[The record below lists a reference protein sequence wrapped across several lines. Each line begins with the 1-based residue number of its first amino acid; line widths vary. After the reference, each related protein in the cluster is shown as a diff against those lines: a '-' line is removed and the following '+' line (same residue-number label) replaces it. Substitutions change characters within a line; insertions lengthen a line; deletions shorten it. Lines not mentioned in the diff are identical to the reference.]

1 MAEILDINEVR
12 IMAKDKALKKVF
24 ATLTPREERL
34 IRMRF
39 GYGSPQVYTLT
50 DVCNLFKV
58 KPERVAQ
65 IENKA
70 LYKLFYPENRQELQ
84 KGGYISFIDFIK
96 ELMPPQKQR
105 HKSEN

>member
-24 ATLTPREERL
+24 ATLTPREERI

-50 DVCNLFKV
+50 DVCNKFKV
-58 KPERVAQ
+58 KSEKVAQ

-70 LYKLFYPENRQELQ
+70 LYKLFCPEGRQELQ

-96 ELMPPQKQR
+96 ELAQSQNQDIVK
-105 HKSEN
+105 N